1 MSSTGSNESPA
12 YVGANDLKKSQFY
25 EQNSMLQDLHKQNN
39 VDQQQTS
46 EEGYTSL
53 SDGSTAEFARPS

>member
-1 MSSTGSNESPA
+1 MSSTGSDASPTF
-12 YVGANDLKKSQFY
+12 VGASDFKKSQFY

-39 VDQQQTS
+39 VDQQQSS

-53 SDGSTAEFARPS
+53 SDGSTEFARPS